1 MTKRLTLEESEDKV
15 NHLKEAIETAKAK
28 RDYDRAAVLQSFL
41 KKEMETYNKLLQ
53 RHSQTN
59 LSQKMA
65 KCEEEREEEQNKVS
79 DSVNE
84 RLSQIKE
91 YYTQR
96 YEELEQAH
104 HDNLERIQEKFSTST
119 WTSIR
124 ISPTIRA
131 LQRAE
136 EFYAN
141 NEDFKAAGQIRRQ
154 IQAQTRKEVEEF
166 ELNTRATIEAK
177 IRDAVNVYQSQQR
190 TFAQRLLN
198 DKNCLK
204 RDAGREILAIDNKY
218 KKRYHMMTGK
228 SEQSFELTAPFKN
241 KLFARIDRDIEE
253 FARQIQAM
261 YKVPGEVPEEVES
274 ARESRGVVSSP
285 RNKPIPGR
293 TAPVTREPTTPRASM
308 GRSATVKKPRTNRP
322 RNPRVQVALARANR
336 SIDLAETVNVV

>member
-1 MTKRLTLEESEDKV
+1 MTKRVTLEESEDKV

-28 RDYDRAAVLQSFL
+28 RDYDRAAVLQTFL
-41 KKEMETYNKLLQ
+41 KKELETYNKLLARQ
-53 RHSQTN
+53 SQTN
-59 LSQKMA
+59 IGQKMA
-65 KCEEEREEEQNKVS
+65 KAEEEREEEQEKIS

-141 NEDFKAAGQIRRQ
+141 NDDFKAAGQIRRQ
-154 IQAQTRKEVEEF
+154 IQAQTRKEVEDF
-166 ELNTRATIEAK
+166 EQNTRATIDAK
-177 IRDAVNVYQSQQR
+177 IRDAVNVYQGQQR

-198 DKNCLK
+198 DTNCLK
-204 RDAGREILAIDNKY
+204 RDAGREILAVENKY
-218 KKRYHMMTGK
+218 KKRYHAMTGK
-228 SEQSFELTAPFKN
+228 SEQSFDLTGPFKA
-241 KLFARIDRDIEE
+241 KLFARIDRDIED
-253 FARQIQAM
+253 FARQIQAQ
-261 YKVPGEVPEEVES
+261 YKVPGEVPEEVQS
-274 ARESRGVVSSP
+274 ARETRGSVSSP
-285 RNKPIPGR
+285 RNKPIPAR
-293 TAPVTREPTTPRASM
+293 TAPVAREPTTPRGSM
-308 GRSATVKKPRTNRP
+308 ARAATVKRPKANRP
-322 RNPRVQVALARANR
+322 RNPRVQAALARANR
-336 SIDLAETVNVV
+336 SIDLAGTVHAV